1 VSPSLTTAK
10 SKFAA
15 LVAAALGA
23 ALWLSVAAG
32 DHRTGGAAYLSA
44 WLYLLSITLGSQVL
58 LWLHNLTGG
67 QWGRAARP
75 TLQAAAS
82 LVPLVALAFV
92 PIALE
97 VRTIYHWAAEEG
109 TTTDPILLH
118 KSPWLNV
125 QGFQIRAAV
134 YFALWIL
141 GGLYVRAAE
150 RRAARAS
157 NEAAARRIR
166 VRSAQAI
173 GAYGLSMT
181 FASVDWAMSLD
192 PHWYSAAYGV
202 IFVIG
207 QGLSALAFQTLMTAR
222 RSGVELAIAGAPPNK
237 EQDSAAHQSPPHDP
251 SLQHSPHAHADQTHS
266 DDHHATP
273 LQDLG
278 NLLLA
283 FTMLWAYV
291 SFSQFLIIW
300 FGDLPEEVVW
310 YLKRF
315 HGGWQAVAWALLLF
329 HFGLPFF
336 ALMRRQTKRDPRAVG
351 AVASGMLLMRAAELV
366 WQVEP
371 EFGPVSVRALA
382 ATLGALLLLGGLG
395 FAAFQFMLGRTAD
408 GSAANHLAGGAP

>member
-1 VSPSLTTAK
+1 LSATTSTSAK
-10 SKFAA
+10 SKVAA

-23 ALWLSVAAG
+23 VLWLGIAVG
-32 DHRTGGAAYLSA
+32 DRRTGGFAYLTA

-75 TLQAAAS
+75 TLRAAAA
-82 LVPLVALAFV
+82 LVPIVALAFI

-97 VRTIYHWAAEEG
+97 VRTIYHWAAVEG

-118 KSPWLNV
+118 KHPWLNV
-125 QGFQIRAAV
+125 QGFQIRAAI
-134 YFALWIL
+134 YFALWVL
-141 GGLYVRAAE
+141 GGFYVRAAE
-150 RRAARAS
+150 RRAEREGTEES
-157 NEAAARRIR
+157 ARRVR
-166 VRSAQAI
+166 VRSAQSI

-192 PHWYSAAYGV
+192 AHWFSAAYGV

-222 RSGVELAIAGAPPNK
+222 RQAAGDTIAGHH
-237 EQDSAAHQSPPHDP
+237 ESAEGE
-251 SLQHSPHAHADQTHS
+251 HSVN
-266 DDHHATP
+266 DHHATP

-283 FTMLWAYV
+283 FTMLWAYT

-300 FGDLPEEVVW
+300 FGDLPEENVW

-315 HGGWQAVAWALLLF
+315 HNGWQAAAWALLLF
-329 HFGLPFF
+329 HFAAPFF
-336 ALMRRQTKRDPRAVG
+336 ALMRRQTKRDPKAVG
-351 AVASGMLLMRAAELV
+351 LVASGMVLMRAIEV
-366 WQVEP
+366 TWQVAP
-371 EFGPVSVRALA
+371 EFGPVSVRTVA
-382 ATLGALLLLGGLG
+382 ATLGALLLMGGSG
-395 FAAFQFMLGRTAD
+395 FALFEIMLRRR
-408 GSAANHLAGGAP
+408 AAEGAAP

>member
-1 VSPSLTTAK
+1 MSPTFPPTGK
-10 SKFAA
+10 SRFAA
-15 LVAAALGA
+15 LAVAVLGA
-23 ALWLSVAAG
+23 ALWFGVAYG
-32 DHRTGGAAYLSA
+32 DRRLGGAAYLAA

-75 TLQAAAS
+75 SLEAAAS
-82 LVPLVALAFV
+82 LVPLVGLAFV

-97 VRTIYHWAAEEG
+97 VRTIYTWAAVEG
-109 TTTDPILLH
+109 VTSDPILLH
-118 KSPWLNV
+118 KRPWLNV

-134 YFALWIL
+134 YFAIWIVA
-141 GGLYVRAAE
+141 GFYVRRAE
-150 RRAARAS
+150 RRAEREAS
-157 NEAAARRIR
+157 EAAARSVRIR
-166 VRSAQAI
+166 SGQAI
-173 GAYGLSMT
+173 GLYGLSMT
-181 FASVDWAMSLD
+181 FASVDWGMSLD

-207 QGLSALAFQTLMTAR
+207 QGLSALAFQTLVAAR
-222 RSGVELAIAGAPPNK
+222 SLAAYRLAHPVDA
-237 EQDSAAHQSPPHDP
+237 QASADGE
-251 SLQHSPHAHADQTHS
+251 HSVN
-266 DDHHATP
+266 DHHASP

-315 HGGWQAVAWALLLF
+315 HGGWQIAAWALLLF
-329 HFGLPFF
+329 HFALPFF
-336 ALMRRQTKRDPRAVG
+336 ALMQRQTKRDPRAVG
-351 AVASGMLLMRAAELV
+351 AVASGMILLRAVDLAWHVL
-366 WQVEP
+366 P
-371 EFGPVSVRALA
+371 EFGPASVRAVA

-395 FAAFQFMLGRTAD
+395 FTLFDVMLRRRADWPTAT
-408 GSAANHLAGGAP
+408 LVGGGHAR